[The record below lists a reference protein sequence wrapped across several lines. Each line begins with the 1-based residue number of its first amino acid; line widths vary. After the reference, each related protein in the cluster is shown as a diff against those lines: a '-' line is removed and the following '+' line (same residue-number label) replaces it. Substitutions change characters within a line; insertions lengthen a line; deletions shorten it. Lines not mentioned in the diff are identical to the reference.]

1 VSSAEVSRTLRRTGM
16 LPMNPDLA
24 VKALER
30 ALIAGDAA
38 VAVVDA
44 DWKHFAGTFEARQ
57 LSRMLSGIPEVARV
71 IDTAES
77 AMADAPPA
85 EGASALVRKLA
96 GLPEA
101 ERHRV
106 MLELVRAHV
115 AAVLGYA
122 GADAVAPGRAFTE
135 IGFDSLTAV
144 SLRNR
149 LIEATDMQLSA
160 TLVFDYPTP
169 ATLAEHLLN
178 ELLGSREDE
187 AVPAPPATVAAADE
201 PLAIVSMSC
210 RFPGGVGT
218 AEALWDLLAVG
229 EDAISDFPTDR
240 GWDLDGLYDA
250 DPDALGKSYV
260 REGAFLTEV
269 SGFDADFFGISPR
282 EALAMDPQQRLLLE
296 TAWELWERAGVDP
309 ESVHGS
315 RTGVFI
321 GTNGQEYVSLVD
333 QGPDVT
339 EGYVATGNAASVV
352 SGRISYTF
360 GLEGPAV
367 SVDTAC
373 SSSLV
378 ALHLAAQSLR
388 QGECSSA
395 IVGGV
400 SLMVSPRGFVEF
412 SRQRGLA
419 PDGRCKAFAA
429 GADGT
434 GWGEGVGLLLL
445 ERLSDAERN
454 GHQVLAV
461 VRGSAVNQDGASNGL
476 TAPNGPSQ
484 QRVIRAA

>member
-1 VSSAEVSRTLRRTGM
+1 
-16 LPMNPDLA
+16 MNPDLA

-30 ALIAGDAA
+30 ALVAGDTA

-71 IDTAES
+71 ADAAES
-77 AMADAPPA
+77 AMADAPHA

-101 ERHRV
+101 DRHRV

-169 ATLAEHLLN
+169 TALAEHLLT

-187 AVPAPPATVAAADE
+187 AAPALPTTVAAADE

-309 ESVHGS
+309 ESVRGS

-434 GWGEGVGLLLL
+434 GWGEG
-445 ERLSDAERN
+445 
-454 GHQVLAV
+454 
-461 VRGSAVNQDGASNGL
+461 
-476 TAPNGPSQ
+476 
-484 QRVIRAA
+484 

>member
-1 VSSAEVSRTLRRTGM
+1 VGGAGQGNYAAANAYLDALAEVRRAEGLPATSIAWGPWAEDGMAVSSAEVSRTLRRTGM
-16 LPMNPDLA
+16 LPMDPELA

-30 ALIAGDAA
+30 ALVLGDTALA
-38 VAVVDA
+38 LVDA

-71 IDTAES
+71 TEATTITAE
-77 AMADAPPA
+77 DTPLT
-85 EGASALVRKLA
+85 EETSALVRKLA

-101 ERHRV
+101 EQRRIV
-106 MLELVRAHV
+106 LELVRAHV

-122 GADAVAPGRAFTE
+122 GADAIAPGRAFTE

-144 SLRNR
+144 NLRNR
-149 LIEATDMQLSA
+149 LTEATDMRLSA

-169 ATLAEHLLN
+169 AALADHLLT
-178 ELLGSREDE
+178 ELLGSHDE
-187 AVPAPPATVAAADE
+187 EADPALPAAVAAADE
-201 PLAIVSMSC
+201 PLAIVAMSC
-210 RFPGGVGT
+210 RFPGGVET
-218 AEALWDLLAVG
+218 AEELWDLLAAG
-229 EDAISDFPTDR
+229 KDAISDFPTDR

-260 REGAFLTEV
+260 REGAFLSEV
-269 SGFDADFFGISPR
+269 GGFDADFFGISPR

-296 TAWELWERAGVDP
+296 TAWELWERAGIDP
-309 ESVHGS
+309 EAVRGS

-388 QGECSSA
+388 QGECSRA

-434 GWGEGVGLLLL
+434 GWG
-445 ERLSDAERN
+445 
-454 GHQVLAV
+454 
-461 VRGSAVNQDGASNGL
+461 
-476 TAPNGPSQ
+476 
-484 QRVIRAA
+484 